1 MLGSAAVAAPGTHRL
16 DVVPRA
22 GVGTVLR
29 RALAL
34 RCPACGTTA
43 LYAGRFA
50 MRPGCAACG
59 LEYEP
64 EQGFFVGAIYVN
76 YAVTA
81 AIGLGSVLVLDALW
95 PMSLTTELLIAVPL
109 MALVPVVF
117 FHHARSLWLAITHLA
132 GGVERPAPRR

>member
-1 MLGSAAVAAPGTHRL
+1 VAAPGTQRL

-22 GVGTVLR
+22 GAGTVLR

-43 LYAGRFA
+43 LYARRFV
-50 MRPGCAACG
+50 MRPRCAACG

-81 AIGLGSVLVLDALW
+81 TVGLGSVLVLDAFW
-95 PMSLTTELLIAVPL
+95 PMSLTAQLLVAVPL
-109 MALVPVVF
+109 MALVPIVF
-117 FHHARSLWLAITHLA
+117 FHHARSLWLAITYLV
-132 GGVERPAPRR
+132 GGVERAAPRR

>member
-1 MLGSAAVAAPGTHRL
+1 VGAPGTHRI

-34 RCPACGTTA
+34 RCPACGTTP
-43 LYAGRFA
+43 LYVRRFV
-50 MRPGCAACG
+50 MQPSCAECG
-59 LEYEP
+59 LVYEP

-81 AIGLGSVLVLDALW
+81 AIGLGSVLVLDAFR
-95 PMSLTTELLIAVPL
+95 PMSITAQLLVAVPL
-109 MALVPVVF
+109 MALVPVLF
-117 FHHARSLWLAITHLA
+117 FHHARSVWLAITYLFGA
-132 GGVERPAPRR
+132 VERPGPRR